1 MARRSAGNQRYR
13 KDASLGS
20 TRRSAA
26 SAKPKRE
33 IGAAPVKGGSSAGK
47 GKSDKGKVDWRAV
60 EPQTPQFKLLRRIW
74 FVLLGVAIFTSLGGY
89 LLRKE
94 ETLATISLVIAY
106 TTLFGAFGIDLLKI
120 RPMRKAYLEE
130 LKGGSKKVKAS
141 SDEGKAD

>member
-13 KDASLGS
+13 KDASVGS

-33 IGAAPVKGGSSAGK
+33 IGAAPVKGTSSAA
-47 GKSDKGKVDWRAV
+47 KSDKGGKVDWRAV

-74 FVLLGVAIFTSLGGY
+74 FVLLGIAIVSSLGGY
-89 LLRKE
+89 LLRNYE
-94 ETLATISLVIAY
+94 MLATISLVIAY
-106 TTLFGAFGIDLLKI
+106 TTMFGAFGIDLLKI

-130 LKGGSKKVKAS
+130 LKGGSKKEKAS

>member
-13 KDASLGS
+13 KDASVGS

-33 IGAAPVKGGSSAGK
+33 IGAAPTKGHSSAAK
-47 GKSDKGKVDWRAV
+47 GDKPKVDWRTV
-60 EPQTPQFKLLRRIW
+60 EPQTREFKMLRRIW
-74 FVLLGVAIFTSLGGY
+74 FVLLGIAIVASLGGY

-94 ETLATISLVIAY
+94 ETLATITLVIAY

-120 RPMRKAYLEE
+120 RPMRKQYLQE
-130 LKGGSKKVKAS
+130 LQGGSKKEKAS